1 MDPFSLNCCIV
12 VTITVY
18 AFMVHCFPIWLRDG
32 SFVVC
37 LVYWGPVWTSQF
49 SIGLSVIMYVFV
61 PHSFNYWGLVDLT
74 STGLDLYFLLMKV
87 FLTVLISFQN
97 KLLLRSHYVY
107 KLEIDAL
114 FWFFWLWVLTVVSP
128 VFWISCV
135 LLKVSIEINF
145 EKLKL

>member
-1 MDPFSLNCCIV
+1 MHSCHV
-12 VTITVY
+12 TVY
-18 AFMVHCFPIWLRDG
+18 AFMVHCFPIWLRWLLCCMSCVLGASLDFTVFHW
-32 SFVVC
+32 SFCHNVR
-37 LVYWGPVWTSQF
+37 T
-49 SIGLSVIMYVFV
+49 V
-61 PHSFNYWGLVDLT
+61 PHSFNYWGLVVDLT

-107 KLEIDAL
+107 KLEIDVL
-114 FWFFWLWVLTVVSP
+114 FWFFFWLWVLTVVSP

>member
-1 MDPFSLNCCIV
+1 
-12 VTITVY
+12 
-18 AFMVHCFPIWLRDG
+18 MV
-32 SFVVC
+32 
-37 LVYWGPVWTSQF
+37 
-49 SIGLSVIMYVFV
+49 GLI
-61 PHSFNYWGLVDLT
+61 

-97 KLLLRSHYVY
+97 KLLLRSHYIY
-107 KLEIDAL
+107 KLEIDFHFVL
-114 FWFFWLWVLTVVSP
+114 FFFYLLGVLTIASP